1 MTSPTKHE
9 DEPVAK
15 TEPEPGNQPGN
26 EHKRKNDIRRE
37 IRSAADRMAR
47 DLTKRVADEP
57 AVRATLRRG
66 VGRRVEDPAMLP
78 LHAFVSPYLDDVPEQ
93 SPSGW
98 TATPDEAV
106 ERAFYSVAALIA
118 AQPRQVRD
126 RDAEH
131 GPGSEIPEADEAPE
145 AAEVHATDEQ
155 ASGPAEEAEAFEGS
169 LPEDTSSPA
178 SDQTT
183 GTAPK
188 DRFGLGAT
196 LGTAVGRGLLN
207 SDTTEQRL
215 HLLCRQSLDGVH
227 VQLPRLLSHARV
239 QGARTD
245 WGQLVLD
252 LARWGGERDR
262 VAKEW
267 AQGFHRSVNAAR
279 RAPTEK
285 AKAAEGS

>member
-1 MTSPTKHE
+1 MTSATKH
-9 DEPVAK
+9 
-15 TEPEPGNQPGN
+15 
-26 EHKRKNDIRRE
+26 DIRSE
-37 IRSAADRMAR
+37 IRSAADRMAS
-47 DLTKRVADEP
+47 DLTRRVADEP

-78 LHAFVSPYLDDVPEQ
+78 LHAFVTPYLGDLHERQQP
-93 SPSGW
+93 GW
-98 TATPDEAV
+98 SATPDEAV
-106 ERAFYSVAALIA
+106 ERAFYAVATLIA

-131 GPGSEIPEADEAPE
+131 GPGSGS
-145 AAEVHATDEQ
+145 AE
-155 ASGPAEEAEAFEGS
+155 ASGTAEGAEEAETQRSSDGAARAAEPSSKETEASVPEGES
-169 LPEDTSSPA
+169 EA
-178 SDQTT
+178 SDATDPARNRSGQRPD
-183 GTAPK
+183 G
-188 DRFGLGAT
+188 RYGLGVT

-207 SDTTEQRL
+207 ADSTEQRL

-227 VQLPRLLSHARV
+227 VQLPRLLAHARV

-267 AQGFHRSVNAAR
+267 AQGFHRSAEAAR
-279 RAPTEK
+279 RASFKDTSK
-285 AKAAEGS
+285 APGSPEAS